1 MSIVS
6 TALRERV
13 VEPCVPHD
21 HGRQLTLAE
30 LRPGQTAHIVEL
42 SGVSD
47 PATAR
52 RLFDLGFAPGAP
64 VQMLR
69 RAPMADPV
77 IFRLAGYEVALRRV
91 HARCVGVSAD
101 R

>member
-1 MSIVS
+1 MSLVS

-13 VEPCVPHD
+13 IEPCPAND
-21 HGRQLTLAE
+21 HGRRLTLAD
-30 LRPGQTAHIVEL
+30 LRAGDTAHIVEL
-42 SGVSD
+42 STSTD

-101 R
+101 L

>member
-13 VEPCVPHD
+13 IEPCASDD
-21 HGRQLTLAE
+21 HGQRLTLAD
-30 LRPGQTAHIVEL
+30 LRPGETGRIVDI
-42 SGVSD
+42 SRGTD

-52 RLFDLGFAPGAP
+52 RLFDLGFAPGVP

-91 HARCVGVSAD
+91 HARCVGVSSAL
-101 R
+101 

>member
-13 VEPCVPHD
+13 IESCPPSEP
-21 HGRQLTLAE
+21 GQRRTLAD
-30 LRPGQTAHIVEL
+30 LRSGQTARIVDI
-42 SGVSD
+42 STSTD

-91 HARCVGVSAD
+91 HARCVGVSSAL
-101 R
+101 